1 MSRKTTD
8 QDIIQA
14 MERIDQGDITQKEIA
29 AELGVTPSALNQRIK
44 KLRAQAVPVSFQ
56 SLTEKQ
62 KRFALAKVEGKTNLE
77 AVKSAY
83 DVTSNESAK
92 SMATVLLHDPDV
104 NLAIADLL
112 AQEGIPKRRRVQR
125 LRDMIECPD
134 LSIAGRGLDMGFKL
148 AGDYAPQQFEV
159 ITPVEIRALIASVT
173 IPNEGEAIEAETVKE
188 KGKAD

>member
-1 MSRKTTD
+1 MTRKTTD
-8 QDIIQA
+8 QDIIRA
-14 MERIDQGDITQKEIA
+14 MERIDRGNITQKEIA

-83 DVTSNESAK
+83 DVTNNESAK
-92 SMATVLLHDPDV
+92 SMATVLMHDPDV

-134 LSIAGRGLDMGFKL
+134 LAIAGRGLDMGFKL

>member
-1 MSRKTTD
+1 MSRKATD

-14 MERIDQGDITQKEIA
+14 MERIAQGGITQKEIA

-44 KLRAQAVPVSFQ
+44 RLRAQAVPDSFRAL
-56 SLTEKQ
+56 SDKQ

-92 SMATVLLHDPDV
+92 SMATVLMRDPDV
-104 NLAIADLL
+104 NLAITDLL

-134 LSIAGRGLDMGFKL
+134 LSIAGKGLDMGFKL
-148 AGDYAPQQFEV
+148 AGDYAPQQLE
-159 ITPVEIRALIASVT
+159 IISESEIRALVASVT
-173 IPNEGEAIEAETVKE
+173 VEQSTEG
-188 KGKAD
+188 

>member
-8 QDIIQA
+8 QDIFRA
-14 MERIDQGDITQKEIA
+14 MEHIDRGNITQKEIA

-56 SLTEKQ
+56 SLTDKQ

-112 AQEGIPKRRRVQR
+112 AK
-125 LRDMIECPD
+125 
-134 LSIAGRGLDMGFKL
+134 
-148 AGDYAPQQFEV
+148 
-159 ITPVEIRALIASVT
+159 
-173 IPNEGEAIEAETVKE
+173 
-188 KGKAD
+188 

>member
-8 QDIIQA
+8 QDIFRA
-14 MERIDQGDITQKEIA
+14 MEHIDRGNITQKEIA

-83 DVTSNESAK
+83 NVTSNESAK
-92 SMATVLLHDPDV
+92 SMATVLMHDPDV

-148 AGDYAPQQFEV
+148 AGDYAPQQIEV
-159 ITPVEIRALIASVT
+159 ITASEIRALIALT
-173 IPNEGEAIEAETVKE
+173 EMETVEEKE
-188 KGKAD
+188 KAD

>member
-92 SMATVLLHDPDV
+92 SMATVLMHDPDV

-148 AGDYAPQQFEV
+148 AGDYAPQQIEV
-159 ITPVEIRALIASVT
+159 ITASEIRALIASVT

>member
-8 QDIIQA
+8 QDIIRA
-14 MERIDQGDITQKEIA
+14 MERIDRGNITQKEIA

-92 SMATVLLHDPDV
+92 SMATVLMHDPDV

-159 ITPVEIRALIASVT
+159 ITPVEIRALLASIE
-173 IPNEGEAIEAETVKE
+173 IPNEGGTIEAETVEEKE
-188 KGKAD
+188 KAG

>member
-8 QDIIQA
+8 QDIIRA
-14 MERIDQGDITQKEIA
+14 MERIDRGNITQKEIA

-56 SLTEKQ
+56 SLTDTQ

-92 SMATVLLHDPDV
+92 SMATVLMHDPDV

-134 LSIAGRGLDMGFKL
+134 LAIAGRGLDMGFKL

>member
-56 SLTEKQ
+56 SLTDKQ

>member
-8 QDIIQA
+8 QDIIRA
-14 MERIDQGDITQKEIA
+14 MERIDRGEITQKEIA
-29 AELGVTPSALNQRIK
+29 IELGVTPSALNQRIK
-44 KLRAQAVPVSFQ
+44 RLRAQAVPDSFKAL
-56 SLTEKQ
+56 SDKQ
-62 KRFALAKVEGKTNLE
+62 KRFALAKAEGMTNME

-92 SMATVLLHDPDV
+92 SMATVLMRDPDV
-104 NLAIADLL
+104 NLAITDLL

-148 AGDYAPQQFEV
+148 AGDYALQQIEV
-159 ITPVEIRALIASVT
+159 ITPVEIRALIASVM
-173 IPNEGEAIEAETVKE
+173 IPNEGDAIEGETAEAK
-188 KGKAD
+188 